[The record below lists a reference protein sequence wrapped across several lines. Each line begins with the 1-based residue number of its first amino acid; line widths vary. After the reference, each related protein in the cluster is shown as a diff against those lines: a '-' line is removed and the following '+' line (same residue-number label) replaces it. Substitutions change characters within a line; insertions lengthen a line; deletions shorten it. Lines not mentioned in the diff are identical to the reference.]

1 MGIESVVLLDQR
13 GNMTPDEKRRHRAE
27 LQIEIEDIE
36 SDLAYCRGRA
46 RSLASGLQEVV
57 AMILRNAELEPTKD
71 DFTADAELENRLSPT
86 QLAKLQDWKS
96 ILEILGELRSY
107 RKGIYNLRKRMT
119 DLQRVAAI

>member
-1 MGIESVVLLDQR
+1 
-13 GNMTPDEKRRHRAE
+13 
-27 LQIEIEDIE
+27 
-36 SDLAYCRGRA
+36 
-46 RSLASGLQEVV
+46 
-57 AMILRNAELEPTKD
+57 MILRNAELEPTKD